1 KVLDR
6 ADNNDKHGKK
16 MLGNSDMSEGDSG
29 DSSDSTLIMWDYLIN
44 SNLVKKFS
52 CSSQK
57 LDVRNDNRS
66 SSHVNTESPESPE
79 SFMVKDIKIPFI
91 VTSTGTKFYRCPFY
105 VEGCKIQN
113 IYPEEIRRHIQFKH
127 GHDNSQ
133 VNYCNPN
140 TLENITYGCQILLN
154 SVIPRT

>member
-1 KVLDR
+1 DREYLIKIGKAYGPIQGIQAKILDR

-29 DSSDSTLIMWDYLIN
+29 DSSDSTLIMWDYLNN
-44 SNLVKKFS
+44 SNLVKKLT

-79 SFMVKDIKIPFI
+79 SFM
-91 VTSTGTKFYRCPFY
+91 
-105 VEGCKIQN
+105 
-113 IYPEEIRRHIQFKH
+113 
-127 GHDNSQ
+127 
-133 VNYCNPN
+133 
-140 TLENITYGCQILLN
+140 
-154 SVIPRT
+154 